1 MCSVKT
7 FGLSTPLSVLKAHL
21 EIRLHSSKSH
31 RIGAFKL
38 QLRVGKEKKE
48 VDFLEWVKRA
58 ANFKD
63 VFGYWWLT

>member
-7 FGLSTPLSVLKAHL
+7 FGLSRPLSVIKEYFA
-21 EIRLHSSKSH
+21 IRLRSSKSH

-58 ANFKD
+58 ANLKD